1 MIKDK
6 VSYTQFIFWY
16 GRSCKKISCHCSINF
31 ENLLWL
37 GHFAFKLYFGELPA
51 TAHSPELKTTGSW
64 NFQMIYD
71 YEPNFSLRKID
82 RTIVSRSFRQ
92 SLKFMDNDIIHYKG
106 GLGKDSFEKK
116 KKSCEFSKLWS
127 WPSPPLKV
135 VKTPIFFFTPWPKN
149 QYVQIEKNSP
159 LKTQNS

>member
-1 MIKDK
+1 MNNMYNFWISSSKKVLETRVVADNWQICDMIKDK

-71 YEPNFSLRKID
+71 YEPNFSLRKIEW
-82 RTIVSRSFRQ
+82 TIVSRSFRQ
-92 SLKFMDNDIIHYKG
+92 SLKFMDNDIVH
-106 GLGKDSFEKK
+106 
-116 KKSCEFSKLWS
+116 
-127 WPSPPLKV
+127 
-135 VKTPIFFFTPWPKN
+135 
-149 QYVQIEKNSP
+149 
-159 LKTQNS
+159 

>member
-1 MIKDK
+1 MNNMYNFWISSSKKVLETRVVADNWQICDMIKDK

-92 SLKFMDNDIIHYKG
+92 SLKFMGNDIVHWKG
-106 GLGKDSFEKK
+106 GWRYGNDKGNWYKYF
-116 KKSCEFSKLWS
+116 
-127 WPSPPLKV
+127 
-135 VKTPIFFFTPWPKN
+135 
-149 QYVQIEKNSP
+149 
-159 LKTQNS
+159 